1 MAVAPSGMARSVT
14 AARGFAP
21 VRKSTS
27 ESGALAKKVAVSA
40 ESIGKRPHR
49 HAIKLASRRWRGGHA
64 SAVGG
69 EARDR
74 ARTRRRLAERL
85 AVAPEAH
92 GRVQLEFIY

>member
-1 MAVAPSGMARSVT
+1 MARSVT

-27 ESGALAKKVAVSA
+27 ESGAFAKKVAVSA

-49 HAIKLASRRWRGGHA
+49 HAIKQASRRWRGGHA

-69 EARDR
+69 EAPGQLIY
-74 ARTRRRLAERL
+74 ALVHAVAGLAERL